1 MDRYTP
7 PFTVTED
14 MIALISE
21 ISELVG
27 SITIWDSMNANPRL
41 RKDSRVKTIHA
52 SLAIENNS
60 LSLEQVTSIV
70 NGKRILGAPREIREV
85 KNAYEVYEKLS
96 TFDPFSVDDLLKA
109 HGLLMEALV
118 GESGRF
124 RTGPV
129 GIFAGEKMIRMAP
142 PAAFVPGQIAAL
154 LEWVRDDSTHM
165 LVKSCAFHYE
175 FEFIHPF
182 ADGNGRMGRMWQTLL
197 LSEWRPLFAWL
208 PVETL
213 IRERQDQYYATLRQ
227 ADGTGR
233 ADPVILFLL
242 SAIHDALREIA
253 DSSAMDYSQYTP
265 QVRKLLTALGNETLS
280 GLDMMRRLHLK
291 SRAAFRQNYL
301 LPALGNGLVEMTLP
315 DKPNSRNQKYRRSR
329 GQ

>member
-7 PFTVTED
+7 PFAITQG

-52 SLAIENNS
+52 SLAIENNT
-60 LSLEQVTSIV
+60 LSLEQITSII

-96 TFDPFSVDDLLKA
+96 AFDPFSVDDLLTA
-109 HGLLMEALV
+109 HRLLMDGLV
-118 GESGRF
+118 GENGRF
-124 RTGPV
+124 RTGSV
-129 GIFAGEKMIRMAP
+129 GVFAGDKLIHMAP
-142 PAAFVPGQIAAL
+142 PAALVPGQVAAL
-154 LEWVRDDSTHM
+154 LEWVRSDSTHM
-165 LVKSCAFHYE
+165 LVKSCVFHYE

-213 IRERQDQYYATLRQ
+213 IRERQDQYYAALRQ
-227 ADGTGR
+227 GDGTGR

-242 SAIHDALREIA
+242 TAIRDALREIA
-253 DSSAMDYSQYTP
+253 DSSAMDYSAYSP
-265 QVRKLLTALGNETLS
+265 QVRKLLTALGSETLS
-280 GLDMMRRLHLK
+280 GNEIMQRLHLK

-301 LPALGNGLVEMTLP
+301 TPALGNGLVEMTLP
-315 DKPNSRNQKYRRSR
+315 DKPNSRNQKYRRSC
-329 GQ
+329 GL